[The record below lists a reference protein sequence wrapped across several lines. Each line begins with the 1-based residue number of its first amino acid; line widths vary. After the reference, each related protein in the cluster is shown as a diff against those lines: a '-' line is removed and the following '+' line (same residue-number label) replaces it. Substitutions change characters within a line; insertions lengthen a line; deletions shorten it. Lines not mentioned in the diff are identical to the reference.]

1 MKNIKLKLLIT
12 IIIIGV
18 SISSAAQNTGVT
30 GSTNNFA
37 GDNVDFASSAKI
49 LVAMSLTK
57 DEDLRFGTIMV
68 TGNAESTVILDPT
81 DGGRTFGAGL
91 AAGTD
96 DTYENAATAAEFTV
110 TGSPS
115 NTYGVMLQNSTITV
129 TNTQA
134 STNIDDEEMI
144 ISALKLSFDGSSS
157 EAVVGGTANI
167 STLGASANSDHT
179 GTSTFTLGGTLTV
192 KALQA
197 GGTYV
202 NSTTNIFVDYN

>member
-1 MKNIKLKLLIT
+1 MKNIKLLIT

>member
-12 IIIIGV
+12 FIIIGV